1 MRCWRCCCRE
11 NDCAVA
17 KQAESLEKVLGTSL
31 MSDEILPIPTI
42 PSGLAEASRM
52 GTLIPFVGA
61 GASRLAGCPDWNGFA
76 DAALRFFVD
85 KGKFTHGQ
93 LAQISHLNPRV
104 KLAIAK
110 GLQEEHQTLID
121 YKGLLYPNGYKKDPK
136 GLRLFG
142 SLSALGKT
150 FVTTNYD
157 EWLDEELVAPLL
169 SPGTEPDPTKI
180 TVGQKRKSVHQ
191 VGEFT
196 ADTLHQENTV
206 IHLHGSLLD
215 PDGMVLTT
223 QDYVRH
229 YANDRLAHGQEKENR
244 VLTFLEYLFNRKTVL
259 FVGYGLEELE
269 ILEYVILK
277 ARHKPG
283 TTVKESKHYLLQG
296 FFSHEHDLMM
306 SLKRY
311 YLEECGIQL
320 IPFLRDQK
328 DWDQLLDVMDEFA
341 QKTPAADVM
350 QLQEFGD
357 MEALLQ

>member
-1 MRCWRCCCRE
+1 
-11 NDCAVA
+11 
-17 KQAESLEKVLGTSL
+17 
-31 MSDEILPIPTI
+31 MSDEILPIPRI
-42 PSGLAEASRM
+42 PSGLREAAIR

-76 DAALRFFVD
+76 DSALHFFVD
-85 KGKFTHGQ
+85 KGKFSHGQ
-93 LAQISHLNPRV
+93 LAQISHLSPRV

-110 GLQEEHQTLID
+110 GLQEEHQTPIDFKMLIHP
-121 YKGLLYPNGYKKDPK
+121 KGNKKDPK

-157 EWLDEELVAPLL
+157 EWLDEELIAPVL
-169 SPGTEPDPTKI
+169 SLGDDPDPSKI
-180 TVGQKRKSVHQ
+180 MVGRKRQTVHHVS
-191 VGEFT
+191 EFT
-196 ADTLHQENTV
+196 ADVLHQNNMV
-206 IHLHGSLLD
+206 IHLHGSLLN

-229 YANDRLAHGQEKENR
+229 YANDRFLPGQGIENR
-244 VLTFLEYLFNRKTVL
+244 VLTFLEYLFDRKTVL
-259 FVGYGLEELE
+259 FIGYGLEELE

-283 TTVKESKHYLLQG
+283 IATNEAKHYLLQG
-296 FFSHEHDLMM
+296 FFSHEYELMV

-311 YLEECGIQL
+311 YLNECGIQL

-328 DWDQLLDVMDEFA
+328 NWDQLLDVMEEFA
-341 QKTPAADVM
+341 QKVPAENII